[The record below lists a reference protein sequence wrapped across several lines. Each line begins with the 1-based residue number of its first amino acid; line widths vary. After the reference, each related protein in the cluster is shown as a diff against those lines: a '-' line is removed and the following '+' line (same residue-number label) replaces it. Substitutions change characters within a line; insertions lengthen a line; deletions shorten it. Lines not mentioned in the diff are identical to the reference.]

1 MTLLRSSQTRIQPQL
16 AILPRYQGTSRTTE
30 VTPLFPPHLR
40 GTPVSLLALRGPPIP
55 SAKWCSTRSSSEGDA
70 TKELSYQAT
79 DTARYTSLIPGHLL
93 HRGGLRRC
101 SLHSRTGKA
110 SSFLQKGDATQEL
123 SYQATDAAR
132 STTSRT
138 EKPTRLSRK
147 ETLQRSSH
155 TRIETSIPLLLLAL
169 RSPPDSPARSRYE
182 GALRPGQRRESLNDF
197 SH

>member
-1 MTLLRSSQTRIQPQL
+1 MR
-16 AILPRYQGTSRTTE
+16 
-30 VTPLFPPHLR
+30 
-40 GTPVSLLALRGPPIP
+40 LLALRSPPESPEVCRYLGISCTGRIYAVVRAFKGQERPANSSRGDATKELSYQDTDAACYTGHLLHREELRRCPPHSRGPQ
-55 SAKWCSTRSSSEGDA
+55 STGQARHFLQKGDA

-138 EKPTRLSRK
+138 EKPTRYSSK
-147 ETLQRSSH
+147 VTPQRSSR
-155 TRIETSIPLLLLAL
+155 TRPETQFALLLLAL
-169 RSPPDSPARSRYE
+169 
-182 GALRPGQRRESLNDF
+182 
-197 SH
+197 